1 MGALMARGNF
11 LMFMD
16 SHCEVNRQWLETL
29 LHALLSS
36 GSGGIRTAVSP
47 MLDNIDAET
56 GEYKTTEAAIKGG
69 FDWNLHFHWIARDNI
84 LNPFTTF
91 R

>member
-1 MGALMARGNF
+1 MSSGDY

-29 LHALLSS
+29 LATIVESNNTRMAL
-36 GSGGIRTAVSP
+36 SP
-47 MLDNIDAET
+47 VLDNIDVAANV
-56 GEYKTTEAAIKGG
+56 YKATSAFIKGG
-69 FDWNLHFHWIARDNI
+69 FDWNLHFHWIARDKT
-84 LNPFTTF
+84 LNPIVPF